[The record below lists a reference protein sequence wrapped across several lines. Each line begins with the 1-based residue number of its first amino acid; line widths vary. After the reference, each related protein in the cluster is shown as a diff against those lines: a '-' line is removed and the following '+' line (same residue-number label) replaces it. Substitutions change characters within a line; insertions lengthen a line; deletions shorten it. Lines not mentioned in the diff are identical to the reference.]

1 MLLEFIAI
9 VAAGFGLAGIAL
21 SVNIALRR
29 RLPQWIVPAAAGAGM
44 LLMAVWL
51 EYSWFERT
59 ASTFPDGVE
68 IASTNQVRSWYRPW
82 TYVVP
87 LTNRLIAVDRR
98 FDRRHADMPGQV
110 LTRVILAGRWE
121 PTRQFGVVYDCNT
134 HRRADLLDQVELQD
148 SGQLANANWLQL
160 SPDDAV
166 LRTACQR

>member
-9 VAAGFGLAGIAL
+9 IAAGFGLAGIAL

-44 LLMAVWL
+44 LLMAIWL
-51 EYSWFERT
+51 EYSWFDRT
-59 ASTFPDGVE
+59 TATFPEGVE
-68 IASTNQVRSWYRPW
+68 VASTNQVRSWYRPW

-98 FDRRHADMPGQV
+98 FDRRHVDRPGQV

-121 PTRQFGVVYDCNT
+121 PTRQFGAVYDCNA
-134 HRRADLLDQVELQD
+134 HRRADLLDEVELDDNGGLKNAQWV
-148 SGQLANANWLQL
+148 QLRA
-160 SPDDAV
+160 DDAV
-166 LRTACQR
+166 LRTACAR